1 MTDNKKKWVK
11 PELIILVRSNPAEA
25 VLGACKGSGWDPQ
38 VPAIRQNHCIDSEL
52 RGNASICVA
61 CMGYATS

>member
-25 VLGACKGSGWDPQ
+25 VFTDPADNVQ
-38 VPAIRQNHCIDSEL
+38 PLCR
-52 RGNASICVA
+52 
-61 CMGYATS
+61 